1 MKCFSF
7 VMVVVLDTT
16 KLKDLCVNKIWNVL
30 ALLWLWIQT
39 QQSLRTFVES
49 VVEKYPSGYLEVA
62 HI

>member
-49 VVEKYPSGYLEVA
+49 VVEKYPSSYLEVA